1 MLLVIVMMA
10 PLALTVSSCKG
21 PPMKAV
27 NGRLPPCPSSP
38 NCVGS
43 QETEASHHVDPL
55 PFAGDPAQAWARL
68 QEIVL
73 AMPRTQLVEDDG
85 DYLHVEFRSKLFRF
99 VDDVQFVMD
108 RKQSVIEVR
117 SASRLG
123 HSDLGVNRRRMEQL
137 QTAWRAAVGP

>member
-1 MLLVIVMMA
+1 
-10 PLALTVSSCKG
+10 
-21 PPMKAV
+21 
-27 NGRLPPCPSSP
+27 
-38 NCVGS
+38 
-43 QETEASHHVDPL
+43 
-55 PFAGDPAQAWARL
+55 
-68 QEIVL
+68 
-73 AMPRTQLVEDDG
+73 MPRTQLVEDDG